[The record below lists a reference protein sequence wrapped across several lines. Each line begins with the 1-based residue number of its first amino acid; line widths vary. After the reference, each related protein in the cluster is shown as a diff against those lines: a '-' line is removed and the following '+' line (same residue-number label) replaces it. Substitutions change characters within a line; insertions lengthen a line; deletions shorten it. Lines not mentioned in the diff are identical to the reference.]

1 MKVGVRVRFRARV
14 RVRTRVIICGSRI
27 MLISHIYQ
35 GQYQVLTSILK
46 GTDVVVDES
55 GS

>member
-1 MKVGVRVRFRARV
+1 MGIIYLIILYLKYNHN
-14 RVRTRVIICGSRI
+14 IICGSRI